1 MSSFTLSTFTVSQS
15 IVSSFSMEPTSS
27 VASFASSSPLLVSSR
42 SNCSDARSS
51 NTISS
56 GLFSTIENVRNAT
69 STFTNLSTDEIV
81 ITSCKSSCT
90 NEDSV
95 LTKTQVSTVETT
107 ITSCSG
113 GICTT
118 LMSPVTTI
126 NAKANT
132 LTTTET
138 STVETTITTCPGGVC
153 STLTVPVTTIT
164 SEATTT
170 ATISCED
177 NEEDVASTKTEL
189 LTMETT
195 ITSCSGGIC
204 TTLMSPVS
212 SFNSKATTS
221 NNAES
226 TIPKAIKVSCSAG
239 ACTTLTTVDAGI
251 SMFTRT
257 GLSIT
262 QTTVTNCSGGTCT
275 MLTAPIATA
284 TSKVISPIPKASSAT
299 SIAHSSASYTV
310 SINTNGAYNFDKDN
324 IFGTAI
330 VAVVALL
337 LL

>member
-1 MSSFTLSTFTVSQS
+1 M
-15 IVSSFSMEPTSS
+15 
-27 VASFASSSPLLVSSR
+27 
-42 SNCSDARSS
+42 
-51 NTISS
+51 
-56 GLFSTIENVRNAT
+56 
-69 STFTNLSTDEIV
+69 
-81 ITSCKSSCT
+81 
-90 NEDSV
+90 
-95 LTKTQVSTVETT
+95 ETT

-118 LMSPVTTI
+118 LMSPVT
-126 NAKANT
+126 
-132 LTTTET
+132 
-138 STVETTITTCPGGVC
+138 
-153 STLTVPVTTIT
+153 
-164 SEATTT
+164 
-170 ATISCED
+170 
-177 NEEDVASTKTEL
+177 
-189 LTMETT
+189 
-195 ITSCSGGIC
+195 
-204 TTLMSPVS
+204 

-284 TSKVISPIPKASSAT
+284 TSKVISQIPKASSAT

-310 SINTNGAYNFDKDN
+310 NINTNGAYNFDKDN